1 LQADAG
7 VFTRENSRG
16 IVFHSLHIDHDDSE
30 DRFVRLP
37 EIYAHRRPAI
47 SVEFFPPKTPAGEA
61 LLAQRL
67 ERFRALDPAFCSIT
81 YGAGGSTREKTLE
94 WARRLRNEYGFETMC
109 HLTCVGHSREELR
122 SLLEGL
128 WADAIEN
135 IIALRGDPPR
145 GQENWQPHPEGLR
158 HAVELVRLARS
169 VAPFGIAVAGF
180 PEGHPE
186 SPTEQEDLRYLKEKV
201 DAGADVVITQLF
213 FDNTDFF
220 HYVNAARAVGV
231 SVPIVP
237 GIMPFRTV
245 AQLEKF
251 TTVYART
258 RNGPARIPEKL
269 RKRLQGIASDEDA
282 ARLGIAYAIEQCEE
296 LLDRG
301 VPGIHFYC
309 LNESDAVDAILQS
322 LRSSHRLA

>member
-1 LQADAG
+1 
-7 VFTRENSRG
+7 VK
-16 IVFHSLHIDHDDSE
+16 
-30 DRFVRLP
+30 LP

-47 SVEFFPPKTPAGEA
+47 SVEFFPPKTSAGET

-67 ERFRALDPAFCSIT
+67 KRFRELNPAFCSIT

-109 HLTCVGHSREELR
+109 HLTCVGHSRDELR
-122 SLLEGL
+122 AILESL
-128 WADAIEN
+128 WANSIEN

-145 GQENWQPHPEGLR
+145 GQDNWQPHPDGLH

-169 VAPFGIAVAGF
+169 IAPFGIAVAGF

-186 SPTEQEDLRYLKEKV
+186 SPSEQDDLRYLKEKV

-213 FDNTDFF
+213 FDNNDYF
-220 HYVNAARAVGV
+220 HFVEAARAIGV
-231 SVPIVP
+231 RVPIVP
-237 GIMPFRTV
+237 GIMPFRTI

-251 TTVYART
+251 TTLYART
-258 RNGPARIPEKL
+258 RNGPARVPEKL
-269 RKRLQGIASDEDA
+269 QKRLEGISSDEEA

-309 LNESDAVDAILQS
+309 LNESDAVDGILQS